1 MRVISK
7 MIGKFQ
13 GIGLFF
19 ESERVNKTEIKEV
32 LVEEIERILSE
43 YWTPNVALSVSNF
56 NGTEITTTRFQEDD
70 KPRGQTVGGIARVLI
85 DKLKLL
91 RITNKVESKS
101 ETKDTAYISIT
112 HFISSKKYI

>member
-1 MRVISK
+1 MANFK
-7 MIGKFQ
+7 ELDF
-13 GIGLFF
+13 FF

-70 KPRGQTVGGIARVLI
+70 KARGQTVGGIARVLI

-91 RITNKVESKS
+91 
-101 ETKDTAYISIT
+101 
-112 HFISSKKYI
+112 

>member
-1 MRVISK
+1 MANFK
-7 MIGKFQ
+7 ELDF
-13 GIGLFF
+13 FF

-32 LVEEIERILSE
+32 LVEEVERILSE

-70 KPRGQTVGGIARVLI
+70 KARGQTVGGIARVLI

-91 RITNKVESKS
+91 
-101 ETKDTAYISIT
+101 
-112 HFISSKKYI
+112 